1 MKAFVTGAT
10 GFLGSHV
17 ARVLAEQGAELRL
30 LVRPTSDLRNLDG
43 LNADRVVGDLR
54 DAASI
59 SKALSGCDVVFHVA
73 ADYRLWVR
81 DPDEMYRSNVEGT
94 RSLLEAAR
102 KQGVRRV
109 VYTSS
114 VATMGFTS
122 NHAWTGEGAR
132 PHTSTVAD
140 EESPVSLADM
150 IGHYKR
156 SKFMAEQV
164 AVEAARSGVD
174 VVIVNPTTPIGER
187 DIKPTPTGRIVVDFL
202 KRKFPAYVE
211 TGLNLVDATECARG
225 HVQALEKGR
234 SGERY
239 ILGGENLTLKQIL
252 DRLAAI
258 TGLPSPTVKL
268 PYIFALAAGVVDE
281 MVTGR
286 LLGREPRATI
296 DAVRMGR
303 KMMFVSSAK
312 AERELGWR
320 TVPVDGAHCAGRW
333 TGSGATGM
341 SRIAIIAAMER
352 EVGPL
357 IRNWKVRTMEHG
369 GRRYRLFENGEATLV
384 CGGIG
389 AEAARRATEAVIREV
404 NPVRVI
410 SVGFAGA
417 LDASLQVGHVFEP
430 RTVIN
435 AADGVRTE
443 VGSGEGILVSSATV
457 AGKEQKIRFRQSLW
471 RECGGHGSRSRGAR
485 SAGAGSR
492 VRSFESHL
500 RRRRFHPARVGSLC
514 GGRREL
520 SVRPLR
526 VPCGSAPVAVGRDDC
541 AGAE

>member
-1 MKAFVTGAT
+1 MLAFVTGAT

-30 LVRPTSDLRNLDG
+30 LVRPTSDLRNIDDLKG
-43 LNADRVVGDLR
+43 DRVVGDLR
-54 DAASI
+54 DSASI
-59 SKALSGCDVVFHVA
+59 AKALSGCDVVFHVA

-94 RSLLEAAR
+94 RSLLEGAR

-109 VYTSS
+109 VHTSS

-122 NHAWTGEGAR
+122 GSNNGNI
-132 PHTSTVAD
+132 AD
-140 EESPVSLADM
+140 EQSPVGIGDM

-164 AVEAARSGVD
+164 AVDAAKSGVD

-187 DIKPTPTGRIVVDFL
+187 DIKPTPTGRIVLDFL

-225 HVQALEKGR
+225 HIQALEKGR

-258 TGLPSPTVKL
+258 TGLKSPTLKL
-268 PYIFALAAGVVDE
+268 PYVFAFATGVVDE

-320 TVPVDGAHCAGRW
+320 TVPVDGA
-333 TGSGATGM
+333 
-341 SRIAIIAAMER
+341 
-352 EVGPL
+352 
-357 IRNWKVRTMEHG
+357 
-369 GRRYRLFENGEATLV
+369 
-384 CGGIG
+384 
-389 AEAARRATEAVIREV
+389 
-404 NPVRVI
+404 
-410 SVGFAGA
+410 
-417 LDASLQVGHVFEP
+417 
-430 RTVIN
+430 
-435 AADGVRTE
+435 
-443 VGSGEGILVSSATV
+443 
-457 AGKEQKIRFRQSLW
+457 
-471 RECGGHGSRSRGAR
+471 
-485 SAGAGSR
+485 
-492 VRSFESHL
+492 L
-500 RRRRFHPARVGSLC
+500 RR
-514 GGRREL
+514 
-520 SVRPLR
+520 SVDWFRGNAY
-526 VPCGSAPVAVGRDDC
+526 V
-541 AGAE
+541 

>member
-43 LNADRVVGDLR
+43 LAAHGGNADRVVGDLR

-59 SKALSGCDVVFHVA
+59 EKALSGCDVVFHVA

-94 RSLLEAAR
+94 RAVLEAAR

-114 VATMGFTS
+114 VATMGFISGT
-122 NHAWTGEGAR
+122 NKGN
-132 PHTSTVAD
+132 VAD
-140 EESPVSLADM
+140 EQSPVGIGDM
-150 IGHYKR
+150 FGPYKR

-164 AVEAARSGVD
+164 AFEAARSGVD

-187 DIKPTPTGRIVVDFL
+187 DIKPTPTGRIVLDFL

-225 HVQALEKGR
+225 HIQALEKGR

-258 TGLPSPTVKL
+258 TSLPSPTVKL

-286 LLGREPRATI
+286 VLGREPRATI
-296 DAVRMGR
+296 DTVRMGR

-320 TVPVDGAHCAGRW
+320 TVPVDGA
-333 TGSGATGM
+333 
-341 SRIAIIAAMER
+341 
-352 EVGPL
+352 
-357 IRNWKVRTMEHG
+357 
-369 GRRYRLFENGEATLV
+369 
-384 CGGIG
+384 
-389 AEAARRATEAVIREV
+389 
-404 NPVRVI
+404 
-410 SVGFAGA
+410 
-417 LDASLQVGHVFEP
+417 
-430 RTVIN
+430 
-435 AADGVRTE
+435 
-443 VGSGEGILVSSATV
+443 
-457 AGKEQKIRFRQSLW
+457 
-471 RECGGHGSRSRGAR
+471 
-485 SAGAGSR
+485 
-492 VRSFESHL
+492 L
-500 RRRRFHPARVGSLC
+500 RR
-514 GGRREL
+514 
-520 SVRPLR
+520 SVEWFRANGY
-526 VPCGSAPVAVGRDDC
+526 V
-541 AGAE
+541 

>member
-1 MKAFVTGAT
+1 MLAFITGAT

-17 ARVLAEQGAELRL
+17 ARVLAEQGADLRL
-30 LVRPTSDLRNLDG
+30 LVRPTGDLRNLNDDV
-43 LNADRVVGDLR
+43 LKNADRVVGDLR

-59 SKALSGCDVVFHVA
+59 EKALSGCEVVFHVA

-102 KQGVRRV
+102 KQCVRRV

-114 VATMGFTS
+114 VATMGFTHV
-122 NHAWTGEGAR
+122 NNGN
-132 PHTSTVAD
+132 VAD
-140 EESPVSLADM
+140 EQSPVGIKDM

-187 DIKPTPTGRIVVDFL
+187 DIKPTPTGRIVLDFL

-258 TGLPSPTVKL
+258 TGLTSPTVKL
-268 PYIFALAAGVVDE
+268 PYVFAFATGVVDE

-286 LLGREPRATI
+286 ILGREPRATI

-320 TVPVDGAHCAGRW
+320 TVPVDGA
-333 TGSGATGM
+333 
-341 SRIAIIAAMER
+341 
-352 EVGPL
+352 
-357 IRNWKVRTMEHG
+357 
-369 GRRYRLFENGEATLV
+369 
-384 CGGIG
+384 
-389 AEAARRATEAVIREV
+389 
-404 NPVRVI
+404 
-410 SVGFAGA
+410 
-417 LDASLQVGHVFEP
+417 
-430 RTVIN
+430 
-435 AADGVRTE
+435 
-443 VGSGEGILVSSATV
+443 
-457 AGKEQKIRFRQSLW
+457 
-471 RECGGHGSRSRGAR
+471 
-485 SAGAGSR
+485 
-492 VRSFESHL
+492 L
-500 RRRRFHPARVGSLC
+500 RR
-514 GGRREL
+514 
-520 SVRPLR
+520 SVDWFRGNGY
-526 VPCGSAPVAVGRDDC
+526 V
-541 AGAE
+541 

>member
-1 MKAFVTGAT
+1 
-10 GFLGSHV
+10 LGSHV
-17 ARVLAEQGAELRL
+17 ARVLAEQGAQLRL

-43 LNADRVVGDLR
+43 LNAERVVGDLR
-54 DAASI
+54 DAGSI
-59 SKALSGCDVVFHVA
+59 EKALAGCDVVFHVA

-81 DPDEMYRSNVEGT
+81 DPDAMYRSNVEGT

-102 KQGVRRV
+102 KQGARRV

-122 NHAWTGEGAR
+122 GVSSKDGNVT
-132 PHTSTVAD
+132 D
-140 EESPVSLADM
+140 EQSPVGIAEM

-164 AVEAARSGVD
+164 AVDAARSGVD

-202 KRKFPAYVE
+202 KQKFPAYVE

-286 LLGREPRATI
+286 VLGREPRATI

-303 KMMFVSSAK
+303 KMMFVGSAK

-320 TVPVDGAHCAGRW
+320 TVPVD
-333 TGSGATGM
+333 
-341 SRIAIIAAMER
+341 
-352 EVGPL
+352 
-357 IRNWKVRTMEHG
+357 
-369 GRRYRLFENGEATLV
+369 EA
-384 CGGIG
+384 
-389 AEAARRATEAVIREV
+389 
-404 NPVRVI
+404 
-410 SVGFAGA
+410 
-417 LDASLQVGHVFEP
+417 
-430 RTVIN
+430 
-435 AADGVRTE
+435 
-443 VGSGEGILVSSATV
+443 
-457 AGKEQKIRFRQSLW
+457 
-471 RECGGHGSRSRGAR
+471 
-485 SAGAGSR
+485 
-492 VRSFESHL
+492 L
-500 RRRRFHPARVGSLC
+500 RR
-514 GGRREL
+514 
-520 SVRPLR
+520 SVEWFRANGY
-526 VPCGSAPVAVGRDDC
+526 V
-541 AGAE
+541 

>member
-17 ARVLAEQGAELRL
+17 ARVLAERGADLRL
-30 LVRPTSDLRNLDG
+30 LVRPTSDLRNIAD
-43 LNADRVVGDLR
+43 LNAERVEGDLR

-59 SKALSGCDVVFHVA
+59 EKALSDCEVVFHVA

-81 DPDEMYRSNVEGT
+81 DPNEMYRSNVEGT
-94 RSLLEAAR
+94 RCLLEAAR
-102 KQGVRRV
+102 KQGVRRI

-114 VATMGFTS
+114 VATMGFGSGS
-122 NHAWTGEGAR
+122 NNGG
-132 PHTSTVAD
+132 VAD

-164 AVEAARSGVD
+164 AIEAAQSGVD

-225 HVQALEKGR
+225 HIQALEKGR

-258 TGLPSPTVKL
+258 TGLPSPTVKV
-268 PYIFALAAGVVDE
+268 PHFVALSGAVFYE
-281 MVTGR
+281 MVMGR

-296 DAVRMGR
+296 DEVRMSR

-320 TVPVDGAHCAGRW
+320 VIPVD
-333 TGSGATGM
+333 
-341 SRIAIIAAMER
+341 AA
-352 EVGPL
+352 
-357 IRNWKVRTMEHG
+357 
-369 GRRYRLFENGEATLV
+369 
-384 CGGIG
+384 
-389 AEAARRATEAVIREV
+389 
-404 NPVRVI
+404 
-410 SVGFAGA
+410 
-417 LDASLQVGHVFEP
+417 
-430 RTVIN
+430 
-435 AADGVRTE
+435 
-443 VGSGEGILVSSATV
+443 
-457 AGKEQKIRFRQSLW
+457 
-471 RECGGHGSRSRGAR
+471 
-485 SAGAGSR
+485 
-492 VRSFESHL
+492 L
-500 RRRRFHPARVGSLC
+500 RRSVEWFRANGYVGVHVQ
-514 GGRREL
+514 EY
-520 SVRPLR
+520 
-526 VPCGSAPVAVGRDDC
+526 A
-541 AGAE
+541 

>member
-1 MKAFVTGAT
+1 MLAFVTGAT

-17 ARVLAEQGAELRL
+17 ARVLAEQGAQLRL
-30 LVRPTSDLRNLDG
+30 LVRPTSDLRNLDDLTG
-43 LNADRVVGDLR
+43 DRFVDRVVGDLR

-59 SKALSGCDVVFHVA
+59 SKATSGCDVVFHVA

-81 DPDEMYRSNVEGT
+81 DPAEMYRSNVEGT

-102 KQGVRRV
+102 KHGVRRV

-174 VVIVNPTTPIGER
+174 VVIVNPTTPVGER

-258 TGLPSPTVKL
+258 TGLKSPTLKL
-268 PYIFALAAGVVDE
+268 PYVFAFAAGVVDE

-320 TVPVDGAHCAGRW
+320 TVPVDGA
-333 TGSGATGM
+333 
-341 SRIAIIAAMER
+341 
-352 EVGPL
+352 
-357 IRNWKVRTMEHG
+357 
-369 GRRYRLFENGEATLV
+369 
-384 CGGIG
+384 
-389 AEAARRATEAVIREV
+389 
-404 NPVRVI
+404 
-410 SVGFAGA
+410 
-417 LDASLQVGHVFEP
+417 
-430 RTVIN
+430 
-435 AADGVRTE
+435 
-443 VGSGEGILVSSATV
+443 
-457 AGKEQKIRFRQSLW
+457 
-471 RECGGHGSRSRGAR
+471 
-485 SAGAGSR
+485 
-492 VRSFESHL
+492 L
-500 RRRRFHPARVGSLC
+500 RR
-514 GGRREL
+514 
-520 SVRPLR
+520 SVDWFRGNGY
-526 VPCGSAPVAVGRDDC
+526 V
-541 AGAE
+541 